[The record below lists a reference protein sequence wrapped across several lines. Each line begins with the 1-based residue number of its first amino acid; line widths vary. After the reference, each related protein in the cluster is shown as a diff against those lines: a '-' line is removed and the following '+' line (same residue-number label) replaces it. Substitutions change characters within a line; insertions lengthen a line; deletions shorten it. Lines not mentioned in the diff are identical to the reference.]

1 MNHYLWRNGLPAILR
16 FPPAP
21 DFLEW
26 LRGWGNDTL
35 EYAHVEE
42 VAGRSANAEKMGEDS
57 KRIKDLYSYFR
68 WSHAYHNTDPDSDE
82 HYVAEGLLHK
92 YYHHILQMD
101 EVHPMV
107 AEQIAESERML
118 KESNEEIRRRK
129 TARV

>member
-1 MNHYLWRNGLPAILR
+1 M
-16 FPPAP
+16 
-21 DFLEW
+21 LEFA
-26 LRGWGNDTL
+26 N
-35 EYAHVEE
+35 VEHM
-42 VAGRSANAEKMGEDS
+42 AGREDAAKRMGEES
-57 KRIKDLYSYFR
+57 EKVKDIYSYFR
-68 WSHAYHNTDPDSDE
+68 WSHAYHTTEPGTDE